1 MVGFDVFEA
10 RDLFIRGQDSY
21 PPGENAT
28 DTLIAGVHLNATALD
43 VANYTFYPGNNTLSN
58 GSDCYLAFVPY
69 QPAFVHP
76 NASFVNA
83 TTCYSS
89 IYAIGHRGFAG
100 IGIAVVF
107 ALAIILS
114 LVCLAKHGAL
124 YLRGTRRF
132 YPIGRRWQWYW
143 ACFVSACAL
152 VSLFTNVDIERFY
165 LQDLPI
171 VLSVFFWYLMCM
183 GTMALVWEAVRHWG
197 SWLERQ
203 YVDPNPF
210 VYRDDDKRAKIEFW
224 LPLWFY
230 FWVWMNFFMAVP
242 RDWNFV
248 RSQNYP
254 QQIRDT
260 AIPNATGVRFKV
272 GAFCLI
278 IAWITILYSLRHSIH
293 HYKPRHR
300 GIFNKA
306 TGFLQAVP
314 LRLFLL
320 IVLSAAMIA
329 YQILITFKW
338 DLSLMVAVGAN
349 VPAIIAW
356 GYGPSALIL
365 YVQIVYGFVAPNE
378 DKELLRQ
385 RRQRGETN
393 DRELGIVRKPAWWRR
408 VRGDHLRTMRDKIN
422 QNVNEVGGK
431 RGVGRRAEDAAEMQ
445 IRLEAERSAIN
456 DDSGLEMGSLPGH
469 AATTTTAAAAAA
481 ALDPRDDRYT
491 GKNTRRQTER
501 VVQNVAGLLF
511 PNDAAAERARRAAM
525 LSEDGPPPPY
535 PNEER
540 QDRSPER
547 RPGSAHR
554 SSSASTTQSTNVQPQ
569 QVRSM
574 LDV

>member
-1 MVGFDVFEA
+1 
-10 RDLFIRGQDSY
+10 
-21 PPGENAT
+21 
-28 DTLIAGVHLNATALD
+28 
-43 VANYTFYPGNNTLSN
+43 
-58 GSDCYLAFVPY
+58 
-69 QPAFVHP
+69 
-76 NASFVNA
+76 
-83 TTCYSS
+83 
-89 IYAIGHRGFAG
+89 
-100 IGIAVVF
+100 
-107 ALAIILS
+107 
-114 LVCLAKHGAL
+114 
-124 YLRGTRRF
+124 
-132 YPIGRRWQWYW
+132 
-143 ACFVSACAL
+143 
-152 VSLFTNVDIERFY
+152 
-165 LQDLPI
+165 
-171 VLSVFFWYLMCM
+171 
-183 GTMALVWEAVRHWG
+183 
-197 SWLERQ
+197 
-203 YVDPNPF
+203 
-210 VYRDDDKRAKIEFW
+210 
-224 LPLWFY
+224 
-230 FWVWMNFFMAVP
+230 MAVP

-254 QQIRDT
+254 QQIQDT
-260 AIPNATGVRFKV
+260 AIPNATGARFKV
-272 GAFCLI
+272 GAFCLV
-278 IAWITILYSLRHSIH
+278 IAWITIIYSLRHSIH

-349 VPAIIAW
+349 VPAIMAW
-356 GYGPSALIL
+356 GYGPSVLIL

-393 DRELGIVRKPAWWRR
+393 DRELGIIRKPAWWRR

-469 AATTTTAAAAAA
+469 ADAPTTTAG